1 MEEDLEISAKTVE
14 EAVQMA
20 LEQLGVDRDQVEVTV
35 LKKGRLGILGLGAEE
50 ARIRVRRLDQALASG
65 KDIIEVAKEVVEE
78 LLNRMAI
85 PAAVRLEGSA
95 VRETAI
101 KFNIE
106 GDDLGILI
114 GRRGQTLASFQYIV
128 RLILTNRVKGWVPV
142 SVDVE
147 GYKKR
152 RYEALRS
159 LALRIADQVK
169 ATCRPMTLEP
179 MPADERRIVHLALAD
194 RTDVTT
200 QSVGVGEG
208 RKVTIMTNRR

>member
-35 LKKGRLGILGLGAEE
+35 LKKGRLGILGLGVEE

-95 VRETAI
+95 VGETAI

-208 RKVTIMTNRR
+208 RKVTIMTKRR